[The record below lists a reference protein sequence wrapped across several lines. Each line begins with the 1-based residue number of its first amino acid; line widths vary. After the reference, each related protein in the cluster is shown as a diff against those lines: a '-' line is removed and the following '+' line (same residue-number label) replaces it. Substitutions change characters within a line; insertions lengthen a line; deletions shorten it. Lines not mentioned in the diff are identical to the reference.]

1 MTVGVARSPDL
12 PKAERKLFTVLLC
25 SLRCRTLVLP
35 QAKSSAVGNFT
46 QPIMNY
52 ESIFERYGGIMCTC
66 EFTREGISYQILQNL
81 IEQGR
86 VSS

>member
-1 MTVGVARSPDL
+1 MTVGWLSPHSVTDNPRLPLRGGANGGGLARSPDL

-46 QPIMNY
+46 QPIMN
-52 ESIFERYGGIMCTC
+52 
-66 EFTREGISYQILQNL
+66 
-81 IEQGR
+81 
-86 VSS
+86 

>member
-1 MTVGVARSPDL
+1 MTVGWLSPHSVPDNPRLPLRGGVIADDGWVARSPDL

-46 QPIMNY
+46 QPIMN
-52 ESIFERYGGIMCTC
+52 
-66 EFTREGISYQILQNL
+66 
-81 IEQGR
+81 
-86 VSS
+86 